1 MRRQGQY
8 ADAGVNPLVSSQM
21 QQHQRM
27 QHNPV
32 INHFPG
38 RQDALSGEEET
49 KYMISK
55 AEGQW
60 QWDRDGPRGSN
71 QLPSHPYKEG
81 HGSDVPRSL
90 YQGPRPESKVS
101 IEKQS
106 SKDPRGQ
113 PHEKDMEHG
122 YEENTMPQ
130 TFEGLENKF
139 HNEIMKLIKELQ
151 EAEDAEIAR
160 HREKINEIND
170 QYLEKLMT
178 VRARQVTHRDD
189 FLRRESQARQHQYQ
203 QAALSHYPTNS
214 MIPTDPHGYG
224 AASAVGSFAPGHL
237 DSSYKERS
245 QFPMGG
251 RNPMF
256 DSRGSYPGGRT
267 YDSGSRYY

>member
-8 ADAGVNPLVSSQM
+8 ADAGVNQLVASQM
-21 QQHQRM
+21 QQNQRM
-27 QHNPV
+27 QHNPA
-32 INHFPG
+32 INLFPG
-38 RQDALSGEEET
+38 RQDALSGEDET
-49 KYMISK
+49 KYMIPK

-81 HGSDVPRSL
+81 HGSDVPRSM
-90 YQGPRPESKVS
+90 RPDSKLS

-113 PHEKDMEHG
+113 SHEKDVEVG
-122 YEENTMPQ
+122 YEEAIMPQ
-130 TFEGLENKF
+130 TIEGLENKF
-139 HNEIMKLIKELQ
+139 LGEIMKLIKEHQ

-160 HREKINEIND
+160 HRERINEINA
-170 QYLEKLMT
+170 QYQEKQMT
-178 VRARQVTHRDD
+178 VRMRQASHRDD
-189 FLRRESQARQHQYQ
+189 FLRQESQARQHLYQ
-203 QAALSHYPTNS
+203 QAALSHFPNNS

-224 AASAVGSFAPGHL
+224 APVGSFAPGHF

-251 RNPMF
+251 RNPGF
-256 DSRGSYPGGRT
+256 ESRGPYPGGRA